1 MEIDY
6 AYIGKRISRERKA
19 VGLTQSA
26 LADFA
31 DSSPQYISHIE
42 NGRKKAS
49 LDILVRIANVLNI
62 SMDRLLGR
70 TINNNRSD
78 CGAMV
83 DELLSGC
90 NSYERTVMIDVAV
103 SLRDSLK
110 ENRKKLLDDY
120 K

>member
-6 AYIGKRISRERKA
+6 TYIGKRIARERKA
-19 VGLTQSA
+19 AGLTQSL
-26 LADFA
+26 LADFT

-42 NGRKKAS
+42 TGRKKAS

-70 TINNNRSD
+70 TINNNLDES
-78 CGAMV
+78 GAIIN
-83 DELLSGC
+83 ELLSGC
-90 NSYERTVMIDVAV
+90 NSFERTVMIDVAV

-110 ENRKKLLDDY
+110 ENRKKLLDD
-120 K
+120 